1 VSTVFD
7 SDSETDTIAAGARLG
22 ATLQP
27 GDVVLLT
34 GDLGAGKTAFVR
46 GLAEGLGADPAVV
59 SSPTFTLVQEYR
71 GRALTLF
78 HADLYRLNPGEV
90 DDVALDDLL
99 EGGNAVLAVEW
110 AERWSDAP
118 AHSLRVHLTHSGELH
133 RRIRVDR
140 VPDTAMRPSGRP

>member
-1 VSTVFD
+1 VNIVID
-7 SDSETDTIAAGARLG
+7 SDSEADTIAAGARLG

-27 GDVVLLT
+27 GDVVLVS
-34 GDLGAGKTAFVR
+34 GDLGAGKTVFVR
-46 GLAEGLGADPAVV
+46 GLAEGLGVDPGMV

-78 HADLYRLNPGEV
+78 HADLYRVNPGEV

-99 EGGNAVLAVEW
+99 EAGNAVLAVEW

-118 AHSLRVHLTHSGELH
+118 AHSVRVHLTHGGELR

-140 VPDTAMRPSGRP
+140 APETAMRPDGRP